1 MQFAD
6 ERNILRIGHA
16 AVFYYDAAFSVIG
29 SLGLFLPIP
38 GNMIGAKRQRLYSL
52 RQRSRTHHPF

>member
-16 AVFYYDAAFSVIG
+16 AVFYYGAIFAVVG
-29 SLGLFLPIP
+29 SIALFLLIP
-38 GNMIGAKRQRLYSL
+38 GKHDRQKAATAK
-52 RQRSRTHHPF
+52 